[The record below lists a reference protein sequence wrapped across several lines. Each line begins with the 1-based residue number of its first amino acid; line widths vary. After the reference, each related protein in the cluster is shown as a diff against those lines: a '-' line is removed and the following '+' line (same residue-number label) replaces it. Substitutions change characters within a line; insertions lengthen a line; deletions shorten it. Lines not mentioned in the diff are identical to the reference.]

1 MPLLALPMLGL
12 SDISAEIVHV
22 STPATS
28 LVLKADKG
36 KELRFYHYGD
46 KLSDEDIRSM
56 TSSGAR
62 L

>member
-1 MPLLALPMLGL
+1 MNLKLSMAYASLLALPMLGL

-36 KELRFYHYGD
+36 KELRD
-46 KLSDEDIRSM
+46 RKSVV
-56 TSSGAR
+56 
-62 L
+62 

>member
-1 MPLLALPMLGL
+1 MNLKLSMAYASLLALPMLGL

-36 KELRFYHYGD
+36 KELRFYHYG
-46 KLSDEDIRSM
+46 R
-56 TSSGAR
+56 
-62 L
+62 